1 MLSACSPYFRAML
14 RKSKNPHPVTSFEKE
29 PNLGPPSFHFAQV
42 LIMPDNV
49 RFQDLA
55 SLVDFMYL
63 GEVSVPHEDL
73 PLFMALA
80 KQFKVP
86 QQFESLVSIFTL
98 RCAAYLTTVRPV
110 RGRLA
115 RWAELLQVELEP
127 EPRCT
132 PTFGRGFPP
141 AFRW

>member
-1 MLSACSPYFRAML
+1 ML
-14 RKSKNPHPVTSFEKE
+14 RKSKNPHPVTSIEKE
-29 PNLGPPSFHFAQV
+29 RNLGPPSFHFDQV

-86 QQFESLVSIFTL
+86 QQFDSLVCILTL
-98 RCAAYLTTVRPV
+98 RCAACPTTVPPG

-115 RWAELLQVELEP
+115 RWGEHLQVELEG

-132 PTFGRGFPP
+132 PISASGFLP

>member
-14 RKSKNPHPVTSFEKE
+14 RKSKNPHPVTTIKKNQF
-29 PNLGPPSFHFAQV
+29 PLYHFDQV

-80 KQFKVP
+80 KQFKVA
-86 QQFESLVSIFTL
+86 QQHVVQPNMNHLETSGAWLV
-98 RCAAYLTTVRPV
+98 
-110 RGRLA
+110 
-115 RWAELLQVELEP
+115 
-127 EPRCT
+127 
-132 PTFGRGFPP
+132 
-141 AFRW
+141 

>member
-14 RKSKNPHPVTSFEKE
+14 RKSKNPHPVTTIEK
-29 PNLGPPSFHFAQV
+29 NQISLYHFDQV

-49 RFQDLA
+49 RFQDLS

-80 KQFKVP
+80 KQFKVLP
-86 QQFESLVSIFTL
+86 QQYVVRPNMNHLETSG
-98 RCAAYLTTVRPV
+98 ARPV
-110 RGRLA
+110 RLRA
-115 RWAELLQVELEP
+115 HW
-127 EPRCT
+127 
-132 PTFGRGFPP
+132 
-141 AFRW
+141 